1 MTTLLVDVDHGLS
14 CYYAGCRCE
23 TGRKANAQRKAAQA
37 KRRYLGLASENDLVA
52 PDQARA
58 WVTYLQSQGMS
69 YKTIEAASGVTRTS
83 LALICTGKSRHPG
96 NPPGRIT
103 RATE

>member
-1 MTTLLVDVDHGLS
+1 MTTLLVVVDHGLS
-14 CYYAGCRCE
+14 CYYAGCRCA

-37 KRRYLGLASENDLVA
+37 KTPSISPASENDLDA

-58 WVTYLQSQGMS
+58 WVTCRQSQGMS

-96 NPPGRIT
+96 NPPG
-103 RATE
+103 